1 MYPGSRPRLPGRRGA
16 VTLELILVLPILV
29 VLLVATFELTIV
41 LLLKPAVTHAATV
54 GAREAGKAAD
64 VDELAEV
71 VQAVIGVNCITV
83 SDAPGSGVK
92 IVLED
97 GAAETTEFG
106 DPTMACPTPENP
118 LNSDEVRVT
127 VCVEYE
133 VTPIC
138 DALSYFGF
146 SLAGRSFLASS
157 LVKKEQP

>member
-1 MYPGSRPRLPGRRGA
+1 MPRRRGA
-16 VTLELILVLPILV
+16 VTLELILALPILV
-29 VLLVATFELTIV
+29 VLLIATFELTIV
-41 LLLKPAVTHAATV
+41 LLVKPAVTHAATV
-54 GAREAGKAAD
+54 GAREAGKGAD

-83 SDAPGSGVK
+83 SDAPGSGTK

-97 GAAETTEFG
+97 GTEETTQFG
-106 DPTMACPTPENP
+106 DPNMVCPTPGNP

-127 VCVEYE
+127 VCIEYE

-138 DALSYFGF
+138 DALRDFGF
-146 SLAGRSFLASS
+146 SLAGRTFRASS

>member
-1 MYPGSRPRLPGRRGA
+1 M
-16 VTLELILVLPILV
+16 ILALPILV
-29 VLLVATFELTIV
+29 VLLIATFELTMV
-41 LLLKPAVTHAATV
+41 LLVKPAVTHAATV
-54 GAREAGKAAD
+54 AAREAGKAAD

-71 VQAVIGVNCITV
+71 VQAVIGVNCIAV
-83 SDAPGSGVK
+83 SDAPGSGGK

-106 DPTMACPTPENP
+106 DPTLACPTPENP
-118 LNSDEVRVT
+118 LNADEVRVT

-138 DALSYFGF
+138 DALSAFGF
-146 SLAGRSFLASS
+146 SLAGLSFLASS